1 MTPIILTS
9 IIFLSLAFYF
19 GYKFQNSGKNKRTM
33 NLEKSIDELEENME
47 KDIQNLEKDIQ
58 NFKL

>member
-1 MTPIILTS
+1 MLSTILAFVV
-9 IIFLSLAFYF
+9 FLLFAFYF
-19 GYKFQNSGKNKRTM
+19 GYKFQGSEKTKRIID
-33 NLEKSIDELEENME
+33 LEKSIDELEENME